1 MGENKFKGIKIEYH
15 ILQSFPV
22 VCLNRDDVGSPK
34 TAIVGG
40 VKRARVSSQ
49 CWKRQVRLALHAEG
63 INLAVRTKRL
73 ADLIKKNFSEK
84 EKMEYENRINFV
96 AKALSNNTLVFFSD
110 REAKAFADFTKKIDE
125 KDIIEEDEEGKG
137 KNKKEKIIKELCKE
151 VTKQRKENQGLDGLD
166 IALFGRMIAKATS
179 LTSEA
184 AASFSHAITTHKI
197 NSEIDYF
204 TAVDDLSSEENEGA
218 GHLGALE
225 FNSGTFYRYVS
236 LNLGLLFDYLGNE
249 EDLRTAV
256 TAFTKALY
264 IAVPQARQKT
274 QSGYCP
280 WDFAHIYVRKGQ
292 ELQLSFEAPVKTSYN
307 GYLEGSIKAMEEN
320 LARNEKLMGSLFK
333 KKGEFIYGDLDEHGI
348 DQLIEKLQRIIE
360 EICQ

>member
-1 MGENKFKGIKIEYH
+1 MGENKFKGTKIEYH

-49 CWKRQVRLALHAEG
+49 CWKRQVRLALHDEG

-73 ADLIKKNFSEK
+73 EDLISKNLNEEEK
-84 EKMEYENRINFV
+84 TKYENVISFIV
-96 AKALSNNTLVFFSD
+96 KALSDNTLVFFSEN
-110 REAKAFADFTKKIDE
+110 EAKAIADFAKTLEE
-125 KDIIEEDEEGKG
+125 KDIEKSKEGKETG
-137 KNKKEKIIKELCKE
+137 LTKEAVKELSKI
-151 VTKQRKENQGLDGLD
+151 VAKQRKENKGLDGLD
-166 IALFGRMIAKATS
+166 IALFGRMMAKATS
-179 LTSEA
+179 LTCEA
-184 AASFSHAITTHKI
+184 SASFSHAITTHKI

-204 TAVDDLSSEENEGA
+204 TAIDDLSAEENEGA

-236 LNLGLLFDYLGNE
+236 LNLGMLYDYLGNE
-249 EDLRTAV
+249 EDLKTAV

-264 IAVPQARQKT
+264 VAVPQARQKT

-292 ELQLSFEAPVKTSYN
+292 EVQLSFETPVKASNN
-307 GYLEGSIKAMEEN
+307 GYLEESKKTMEEG
-320 LARNEKLMGSLFK
+320 LARNEKLMGSLFG
-333 KKGEFIYGDLDEHGI
+333 KKGEFIYGDSDEHGI
-348 DQLIEKLQRIIE
+348 DQLVEKLRQIID
-360 EICQ
+360 EIC

>member
-49 CWKRQVRLALHAEG
+49 CWKRQVRLALHDEG
-63 INLAVRTKRL
+63 INLAVRTKHL
-73 ADLIKKNFSEK
+73 EVLIKKNFSEE
-84 EKMEYENRINFV
+84 EKIKYENRINLV
-96 AKALSNNTLVFFSD
+96 AKALSDNTLVFFSEN
-110 REAKAFADFTKKIDE
+110 EAKAIADFTKKIDE
-125 KDIIEEDEEGKG
+125 KNIEKG
-137 KNKKEKIIKELCKE
+137 KDEKEKLTKETTKELSRIVE
-151 VTKQRKENQGLDGLD
+151 KQRKENKGLDGLD

-204 TAVDDLSSEENEGA
+204 TAVDDLTSEENEGA

-249 EDLRTAV
+249 KDLMTAV
-256 TAFTKALY
+256 KAFTRALY

-292 ELQLSFEAPVKTSYN
+292 ELQLSFEAPVKASYN

-333 KKGEFIYGDLDEHGI
+333 KKGEFIYGASDEHGI
-348 DQLIEKLQRIIE
+348 DQLIEKLQRIID